1 GRAVAQYQRLKER
14 RQGILITFV
23 IIFIVVA
30 LLLLLAAVWTGFVL
44 ATQISKPISH
54 LFVAAEK
61 VSKGDLSARVAVT
74 DSVEEIDSLSHAFNR
89 MTSQLEGQRE
99 SLIIANRQLDERRR
113 FTETVL
119 SGVSAG
125 VIGLDVNGYIHLP
138 NRSASELLG
147 TPLDSALGLPIQD
160 VVPEMV
166 GLVETALTRRTDRPW
181 QDEIRISRNGAPRT
195 LIARI
200 TAERVRGE
208 VVGYVLTF
216 DDISELVAAQRTA
229 AWADVARRIAHEIKN
244 PLTPIQLAAERL
256 QRKYMK
262 TIETDRDTFAD
273 CTNTIVRRVEDIRNM
288 VDEFSAFARM
298 PRPDFKPE
306 NLSHLVREAVFLE
319 HNRSPGIEFKTVF
332 PDERVELSCDSRQ
345 IAQALTNII
354 KNAAEAIVESGRGTR
369 ENDEPGRIWVTVS
382 KSETADGDKR
392 IEVIV
397 EDNGKGLPAEQR
409 DRLTEPYV
417 TTRAKGTGLGLAIV
431 KKVMEDHG
439 ADLSLEDRKGG
450 GARVRLVFAAMAS
463 EAAAEPD
470 SMAGNMAGAGARRD
484 KSETRPVSAEG

>member
-1 GRAVAQYQRLKER
+1 MTVFAVSSPFARHVYNQFRDWSHRVGLNRKFAFALTIAAVISGIATVLSWTEAPQSGPDPESILYLLVLDGVLLLLLGAVVARQLVRVWAERRQGLAGSGLHVRIVLMFSLVAVTPAILVVVFSALFLDFGIQSWFSERVRTAVEASDAVAKAYLEEHRNGIRAEAIAMASDLDQQAPVLMRNSQLFDHRLTAQAYLRSLPEALVVDGSAEILARTPLSLTLELDLVPRQAIEQAARGDIVVLTNEDDNRVRAVVKLHRFVDAYLIVGRFIEPEVLENIEQTGRAVAQYQRLKER

-147 TPLDSALGLPIQD
+147 TPLDLALGLPIQD

-195 LIARI
+195 L
-200 TAERVRGE
+200 
-208 VVGYVLTF
+208 
-216 DDISELVAAQRTA
+216 
-229 AWADVARRIAHEIKN
+229 
-244 PLTPIQLAAERL
+244 
-256 QRKYMK
+256 
-262 TIETDRDTFAD
+262 
-273 CTNTIVRRVEDIRNM
+273 
-288 VDEFSAFARM
+288 
-298 PRPDFKPE
+298 
-306 NLSHLVREAVFLE
+306 
-319 HNRSPGIEFKTVF
+319 
-332 PDERVELSCDSRQ
+332 
-345 IAQALTNII
+345 
-354 KNAAEAIVESGRGTR
+354 
-369 ENDEPGRIWVTVS
+369 
-382 KSETADGDKR
+382 
-392 IEVIV
+392 
-397 EDNGKGLPAEQR
+397 
-409 DRLTEPYV
+409 
-417 TTRAKGTGLGLAIV
+417 
-431 KKVMEDHG
+431 
-439 ADLSLEDRKGG
+439 
-450 GARVRLVFAAMAS
+450 
-463 EAAAEPD
+463 
-470 SMAGNMAGAGARRD
+470 
-484 KSETRPVSAEG
+484 